1 MTPTDPQARRQAY
14 LEALYHCS
22 GRHRRD
28 HPMHS
33 LYTGLLQA
41 RAAEL
46 VEFDVLVTVGEV
58 GA

>member
-1 MTPTDPQARRQAY
+1 MTPAQSQARRQSD
-14 LEALYHCS
+14 LEALYRRS

-41 RAAEL
+41 RAADL